1 MTTVLTI
8 SLPTTL
14 LYPFAS
20 MCDSQQDEDNVSAPA
35 RSSSTCDWV
44 TGRPNGLHLPTLL
57 PTLLNQLLQTDAT
70 MTNLCQLPPL
80 HASRQ
85 DADDARPS
93 IDTFEREPGRQPE
106 VLLLPLHLNGIQHLC
121 AGH

>member
-1 MTTVLTI
+1 MCQLLLVRRAPATGWVLTKFCFCKNNKRI
-8 SLPTTL
+8 II
-14 LYPFAS
+14 
-20 MCDSQQDEDNVSAPA
+20 
-35 RSSSTCDWV
+35 

-85 DADDARPS
+85 DADNARPS